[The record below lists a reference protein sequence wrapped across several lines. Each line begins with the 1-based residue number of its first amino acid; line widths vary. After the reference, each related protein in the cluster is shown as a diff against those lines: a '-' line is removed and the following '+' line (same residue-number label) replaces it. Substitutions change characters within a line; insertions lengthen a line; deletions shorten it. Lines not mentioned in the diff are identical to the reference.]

1 MKKAAKI
8 YRPVYEKM
16 EDWPIYKLHQD
27 RRAFV
32 TEITDVTTE
41 KLTNKSAEVVSDMI
55 SKTIYMER
63 IRMKEEPWKVDPPN
77 ERLFWK
83 RIQKKLIK
91 GALDKEEKQAATV
104 NKEIVHSIVNNY
116 AEEIVSTFQ
125 IKTFRFA
132 RKFLTVFFNRLLNTA
147 AGRNLGRIY
156 SAKYRLFERLKVS
169 GEIEKVRTLMKKG
182 TVVVVPTHFSNLD
195 SVLIG
200 YIMDAI
206 GGLPHFSY
214 AAGLNLFNT
223 GYAAYFMNRVGPYR
237 VDRRKKNPI
246 YLETLKTM
254 SALAIQRGTNSLI
267 FPGGTRSRSG
277 ELENKLKMG
286 LLGTIMEAQ
295 RTLCQKGKEKKIF
308 VVPMIIGYHF
318 VLEAPFLIEQH
329 LKNTGKERYLKTKD
343 NSTSLRKI
351 LKFAWKYFSNSSE
364 IFLTF
369 GKPLDVL
376 GNLVDEKGDSFDR
389 YGNQINI
396 KDYFLTDGQVKTD
409 LQREREFTKI
419 LGDCIIRRFHADNVV
434 LCSHAI
440 AFIVFNLLKAQNPNL
455 DLFGLLRLPN
465 EDYVFPIEMVETAM
479 SELQEELKLLAHAK
493 KVNLSEEI
501 HWPTADLV
509 QEGIKFLGVFHANRP
524 LKLNKEGNVESED
537 FYLLYYY
544 HNRLN
549 HYGLEQKVNWSSYKI
564 VAEPELE
571 EVL

>member
-1 MKKAAKI
+1 MKKTTKV
-8 YRPVYEKM
+8 YPPVYEKM

-27 RRAFV
+27 RRAFIK
-32 TEITDVTTE
+32 EITEVTTA
-41 KLTNKSAEVVSDMI
+41 KLTTKKAESVSEMI
-55 SKTIYMER
+55 GRTIYLER
-63 IRMKEEPWKVDPPN
+63 IRIKEEPWKVDPPN

-83 RIQKKLIK
+83 RIQKKLVK

-104 NKEIVHSIVNNY
+104 NREIIHTIVNNY
-116 AEEIVSTFQ
+116 AEEIVATFQ

-169 GEIEKVRTLMKKG
+169 GEIEKVRALMKHG

-223 GYAAYFMNRVGPYR
+223 GYTAYFMNRIGPYR

-277 ELENKLKMG
+277 ELEDKLKMG
-286 LLGTIMEAQ
+286 LLGTVMEAQ
-295 RTLCQKGKEKKIF
+295 RALCEKGQKEKIF

-343 NSTSLRKI
+343 NSTSVRKI

-364 IFLTF
+364 ILLTF

-376 GNLVDEKGDSFDR
+376 GNLVNGQGDSFDQ
-389 YGNQINI
+389 YGNPINI
-396 KDYFLTDGQVKTD
+396 EEYFIVDGQVKTD
-409 LQREREFTKI
+409 FQREREFTKV
-419 LGDCIIRRFHADNVV
+419 LGNSIIERFHADNVV

-440 AFIVFNLLKAQNPNL
+440 AFTVFNLLKMQNQNL
-455 DLFGLLRLPN
+455 DIFGLLRLPS
-465 EDYVFPIEMVETAM
+465 EDYTFSMEMVESAM
-479 SELQEELKLLAHAK
+479 AELQRELQALEKEG

-501 HWPTADLV
+501 HWPTKDLV
-509 QEGIKFLGVFHANRP
+509 EEGIKFLGVFHANRP
-524 LKLNKEGNVESED
+524 LKINKKGHIESED

-549 HYGLEQKVNWSSYKI
+549 HYGLERKVNWNKYKI
-564 VAEPELE
+564 EEGELE
-571 EVL
+571 EV